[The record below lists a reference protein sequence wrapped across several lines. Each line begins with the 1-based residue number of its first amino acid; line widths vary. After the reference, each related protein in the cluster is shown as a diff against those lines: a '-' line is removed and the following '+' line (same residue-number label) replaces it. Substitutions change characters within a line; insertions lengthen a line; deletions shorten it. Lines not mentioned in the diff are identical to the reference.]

1 MRLAHLKPY
10 GLECVQIDA
19 GWFRTY
25 GDWEG
30 NQRFPHGMKWLAGKI
45 RELGLRAGLW
55 LVPYGIAE
63 GIGCAISAQAWPAT
77 GAATSSRSISS
88 SGRY

>member
-1 MRLAHLKPY
+1 MP
-10 GLECVQIDA
+10 A
-19 GWFRTY
+19 GSVTY

-55 LVPYGIAE
+55 LVPYRHRGRDWLRDLCTRVA
-63 GIGCAISAQAWPAT
+63 GDWGYDVPP
-77 GAATSSRSISS
+77 RSISS
-88 SGRY
+88 GGRY